1 MLRMALYPGLVV
13 ALPVAALLVAC
24 DKKPSGQPNSGAS
37 SSASV
42 TAASMSPPPASAL
55 VEKIEV
61 PLCRVIAVR
70 PKKGAPADASSG
82 ARAPAVG
89 TAFDGRDFLDLG
101 DETEVALRHGTT
113 TRELTLRGPGR
124 FLPCF
129 LGTETVLI
137 ATGTVKTTAGAGAR
151 AGAEV
156 ILATP
161 LGALHFADAA
171 LEVRVGERE
180 FDARVDTGGA
190 TLVLASGRKNVAD
203 GGTPDLVLGP
213 KGRKRLSGA
222 VAAADLVSR
231 CRETAGALGASPPAP
246 APSASSSRTH
256 LGQWSVA
263 QLKARQD
270 TRWACAIARA
280 AVGRLDGPERDRLWA
295 EITASDPI
303 WKALP

>member
-1 MLRMALYPGLVV
+1 MALSPGLVV
-13 ALPVAALLVAC
+13 ALPLAALLVAC
-24 DKKPSGQPNSGAS
+24 EKKPSGQPNSGAS
-37 SSASV
+37 ASV
-42 TAASMSPPPASAL
+42 SAAALSPPPPSAL

-70 PKKGAPADASSG
+70 PKKGAPADASIG
-82 ARAPAVG
+82 AGAPAVG
-89 TAFDGRDFLDLG
+89 TALEGRDFLDLG

-129 LGTETVLI
+129 LGTEAVLI

-180 FDARVDTGGA
+180 LDARVDTGGA
-190 TLVLASGRKNVAD
+190 TLVSAGSQKNVAD
-203 GGTPDLVLGP
+203 GGPHDLVLGP

-222 VAAADLVSR
+222 VVVDDLVSR
-231 CRETAGALGASPPAP
+231 CLEAASALRASPPAP
-246 APSASSSRTH
+246 APSTSSSRTL

-263 QLKARQD
+263 QLKTRQG

-280 AVGRLDGPERDRLWA
+280 AVGRLDGLERDRLWA
-295 EITASDPI
+295 EITASDPT
-303 WKALP
+303 WRASP

>member
-1 MLRMALYPGLVV
+1 MVRMALSPGLVV
-13 ALPVAALLVAC
+13 ALPLAALLVAC
-24 DKKPSGQPNSGAS
+24 EKKPSGQPNSGAS
-37 SSASV
+37 ASV
-42 TAASMSPPPASAL
+42 SAASLSPPPPSAL

-70 PKKGAPADASSG
+70 PIKGAPADASIA

-89 TAFDGRDFLDLG
+89 TALEGRDFLDLG

-161 LGALHFADAA
+161 LGVLHFADAA

-180 FDARVDTGGA
+180 LDVRVDTGGA
-190 TLVLASGRKNVAD
+190 TLVSASGQKGVAD
-203 GGTPDLVLGP
+203 GGTPDFVLGP

-222 VAAADLVSR
+222 VVTSELAFR
-231 CRETAGALGASPPAP
+231 CREAARALGASPPAP
-246 APSASSSRTH
+246 APSASSSRTL

-263 QLKARQD
+263 QLRARQG

-280 AVGRLDGPERDRLWA
+280 AVGRLDGIKRDRVWA
-295 EITASDPI
+295 EITASDPT
-303 WKALP
+303 WRASP

>member
-1 MLRMALYPGLVV
+1 V
-13 ALPVAALLVAC
+13 
-24 DKKPSGQPNSGAS
+24 GA
-37 SSASV
+37 V
-42 TAASMSPPPASAL
+42 L
-55 VEKIEV
+55 E
-61 PLCRVIAVR
+61 
-70 PKKGAPADASSG
+70 
-82 ARAPAVG
+82 
-89 TAFDGRDFLDLG
+89 GRDFLDLA

-129 LGTETVLI
+129 LGTETVLV

-180 FDARVDTGGA
+180 LDVRVDTGGA
-190 TLVLASGRKNVAD
+190 TLVSPNGQKGGAD
-203 GGTPDLVLGP
+203 AGAPDLVLGP

-222 VAAADLVSR
+222 VVAGDLVSR
-231 CRETAGALGASPPAP
+231 CREAAGALGATPPAP
-246 APSASSSRTH
+246 APSGSSSRTL

-263 QLKARQD
+263 QLKARQG

-280 AVGRLDGPERDRLWA
+280 AAGRLDGPERERLWA
-295 EITASDPI
+295 EITASDPV
-303 WKALP
+303 WRASP

>member
-1 MLRMALYPGLVV
+1 MARVLFPGLLV
-13 ALPVAALLVAC
+13 ALPLAVALGAC
-24 DKKPSGQPNSGAS
+24 EKKPSGQPNP
-37 SSASV
+37 SASV
-42 TAASMSPPPASAL
+42 AASSLPPLRPSAL
-55 VEKIEV
+55 VERTEV

-70 PKKGAPADASSG
+70 PKKGAPADASIG

-89 TAFDGRDFLDLG
+89 AALEGREFLDLV

-129 LGTETVLI
+129 LGTETVLV

-161 LGALHFADAA
+161 LGVLHFADAA
-171 LEVRVGERE
+171 LELRVGERE
-180 FDARVDTGGA
+180 LDARVDTGGA
-190 TLVLASGRKNVAD
+190 TLVSASGKKGVPDA
-203 GGTPDLVLGP
+203 GAPDLVLGP

-222 VAAADLVSR
+222 VVASDLVSR

-246 APSASSSRTH
+246 APSISSSRTL

-263 QLKARQD
+263 QLKARQG

-295 EITASDPI
+295 EITASDPV
-303 WKALP
+303 WQASP

>member
-1 MLRMALYPGLVV
+1 V
-13 ALPVAALLVAC
+13 
-24 DKKPSGQPNSGAS
+24 
-37 SSASV
+37 
-42 TAASMSPPPASAL
+42 PPPLPSTL

-61 PLCRVIAVR
+61 PRCRVITVR

-82 ARAPAVG
+82 TQAPAVG
-89 TAFDGRDFLDLG
+89 TAFEGRHFIDLG
-101 DETEVALRHGTT
+101 DETEIALRHGTT

-171 LEVRVGERE
+171 LEVGVGERE
-180 FDARVDTGGA
+180 LDVRVYTGGA
-190 TLVLASGRKNVAD
+190 TLVLASGQKNVAD
-203 GGTPDLVLGP
+203 GGPPDLVLGP
-213 KGRKRLSGA
+213 NGRKRLSGA
-222 VAAADLVSR
+222 DVTADIVSR
-231 CRETAGALGASPPAP
+231 CREAAGVLGASPPAP
-246 APSASSSRTH
+246 APSASSSRTL

-263 QLKARQD
+263 QLRARQG

-295 EITASDPI
+295 EITASDPV
-303 WKALP
+303 WQAAPVLGLDAGK